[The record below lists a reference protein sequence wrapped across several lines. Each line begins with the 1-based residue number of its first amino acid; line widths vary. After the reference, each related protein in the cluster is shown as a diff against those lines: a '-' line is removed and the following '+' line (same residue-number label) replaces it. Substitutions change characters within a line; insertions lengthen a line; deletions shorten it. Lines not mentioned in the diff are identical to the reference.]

1 MLVKTSSGEH
11 LVAFAV
17 CYENENEMKITI
29 YMARTSRS
37 VASES
42 EARGHVTSQDES

>member
-1 MLVKTSSGEH
+1 MCVL
-11 LVAFAV
+11 
-17 CYENENEMKITI
+17 NEMKKMKITI

-42 EARGHVTSQDES
+42 EARGHVTSQDVSWK